1 MGKKKKMDC
10 NVVWIPAK
18 TAILLND
25 LFHYLLAS
33 DSGKDFYPIFFT
45 MDFAFEEFFC
55 ICIQLLNKT
64 WKEMR
69 ATSGDFS
76 RVMQVVKDQIC
87 RALKDRHLSMELF
100 KVRQVKQLCSS

>member
-1 MGKKKKMDC
+1 M
-10 NVVWIPAK
+10 
-18 TAILLND
+18 
-25 LFHYLLAS
+25 LFTFIFSFNFLAS
-33 DSGKDFYPIFFT
+33 DSGKDYYPIFFT

-69 ATSGDFS
+69 ATSGDFN

-87 RALKDRHLSMELF
+87 RALNEKHHSMEMF
-100 KVRQVKQLCSS
+100 KVCYTNELRCS

>member
-1 MGKKKKMDC
+1 MDC

-25 LFHYLLAS
+25 PFHYLLAS

-100 KVRQVKQLCSS
+100 KVS